1 MIIIDQRRAPHRVQI
16 KLITAPS
23 RAAIGNRLRSMQNF
37 IEIQNIA
44 KFKARL
50 RIETEAGTRNVLMQL
65 LAEEEAK
72 HEARIT
78 AARTGPHVA

>member
-1 MIIIDQRRAPHRVQI
+1 
-16 KLITAPS
+16 
-23 RAAIGNRLRSMQNF
+23 MQNF

-50 RIETEAGTRNVLMQL
+50 LIEAEAGTRSVLMQL

-78 AARTGPHVA
+78 TARKGRHVA